1 MPKRSTRFFAAARHG
16 LQAQFTWFGGEEVT
30 ARDLAD
36 LPVARVVART
46 SLAAVDACREA
57 LTLLQRTPL
66 AERATSAEAG
76 GASLGEPRGDPMADG
91 GSTSTDD
98 G

>member
-1 MPKRSTRFFAAARHG
+1 MSPSRREPALHAV
-16 LQAQFTWFGGEEVT
+16 LQSCVSVCQRLAEVT

-46 SLAAVDACREA
+46 SSPQWTPRREA

-66 AERATSAEAG
+66 AERATSAEA